1 MTRQQKRK
9 MERNSKKKQTSKFN
23 IFSISMVDTKSIIKQ
38 KSQFVLTE
46 EKNLKN
52 HLKKNLKL
60 METKVLVNFG
70 SETQSNFGILYIIHE
85 HINDSDFENLI
96 KSAIDSIL
104 DMCSEFNFES
114 ILQGLTEIDLINCF
128 SKELAL
134 DSSKSIK
141 EDINYKTLQTVIELI
156 NFNKKV
162 LELEAA

>member
-9 MERNSKKKQTSKFN
+9 MERNSKKKQTSMFN
-23 IFSISMVDTKSIIKQ
+23 IFSISMVDTKSIIEQ
-38 KSQFVLTE
+38 KSQFILTE
-46 EKNLKN
+46 EANLKN

-70 SETQSNFGILYIIHE
+70 SETQSNFGIISIIHE
-85 HINDSDFENLI
+85 LLNDTDFNKLFN
-96 KSAIDSIL
+96 SAVDSIS
-104 DMCSEFNFES
+104 DMCSKLNFES
-114 ILQGLTEIDLINCF
+114 VLQGLSEIDLINCF
-128 SKELAL
+128 SKELVI

-162 LELEAA
+162 IELEAA